1 MGEKR
6 RRISVRSYS
15 HLRSQEKSACMRD
28 IQATIGRQLRA
39 EYDLVQ
45 VLPDRLTD
53 LLRQLGQE
61 TADGESKSD
70 QA

>member
-1 MGEKR
+1 
-6 RRISVRSYS
+6 VRSYS
-15 HLRSQEKSACMRD
+15 LLRSQEKSACMRD

-53 LLRQLGQE
+53 LLRQLGQ
-61 TADGESKSD
+61 TADGESRSD
-70 QA
+70 HGSLP